1 MLWYVLKCYVMFVI
15 SGSGSSVPVRDPVS
29 DLREQKQEGIGRRVK
44 DDEDVCAILF
54 KGEFM

>member
-1 MLWYVLKCYVMFVI
+1 MFVI
-15 SGSGSSVPVRDPVS
+15 SGSGSSVPVS